1 MLGKN
6 GLLTL
11 IGLIALLLLV
21 NACSDLRKLTY
32 PENITYIEKNELHD
46 VMQRM
51 SVVLAE
57 LDQIVAAVT
66 SPHQADRQVLAQLE
80 KLDLI
85 CAELE
90 GGNTITNHSVIDDNI
105 EQFRNDI
112 AHASLM
118 VSAMPSNYYY
128 AGKLSGSCTACHQYR

>member
-1 MLGKN
+1 MLLKN
-6 GLLTL
+6 GLLTFF
-11 IGLIALLLLV
+11 GLLALLLLV

-32 PENITYIEKNELHD
+32 PDNISYIDKTELHG

-51 SVVLAE
+51 SEVLAE
-57 LDQIVAAVT
+57 LDQVVVGAPGSEQT
-66 SPHQADRQVLAQLE
+66 RQQVLAQLQ

-90 GGNTITNHSVIDDNI
+90 RGNTVTNHSVIDENI

-112 AHASLM
+112 AHASRM
-118 VSAMPSNYYY
+118 VSAKPSNYYY
-128 AGKLSGSCTACHQYR
+128 AGKLSGSCTACHEYR